1 MMDFIKN
8 NMLIIGVV
16 LLLIVIAI
24 FFMMRK
30 TSTNDT
36 KDGKVKSPSSFT
48 IFKKRLDDSKSKP
61 AVLASSGA
69 VLNTEEANVFLT
81 QIGNDLCGKPF
92 DVDKVESYMKMS
104 SDTYEIRK
112 QLGLSDLSI
121 GLDINTVIVVAIMK
135 STMSE
140 DKKID
145 YIATM
150 FLDILLKTRGEKV
163 IEYNKEKGEV
173 KIFINPF
180 REYNFGPSAEVISFQ
195 EFGNLCYKFMKITV
209 DPVELRET
217 LLKRNMPQESRDA
230 EVAVSQK
237 IFNAISVEKVC
248 SMLT

>member
-8 NMLIIGVV
+8 NMLIFGGI
-16 LLLIVIAI
+16 LLLIIIAV

-30 TSTNDT
+30 T

-61 AVLASSGA
+61 SVLASSGGVA
-69 VLNTEEANVFLT
+69 RTEEANVFLT
-81 QIGNDLCGKPF
+81 QLGNDLCAKPF
-92 DVDKVESYMKMS
+92 DIEKLDSYIKMS
-104 SDTYEIRK
+104 SDTYEIKK

-121 GLDINTVIVVAIMK
+121 GLDINTVLVVAILK
-135 STMSE
+135 SAMTE

-145 YIATM
+145 YIATIM
-150 FLDILLKTRGEKV
+150 LDKLLRTRGEKV

-195 EFGNLCYKFMKITV
+195 EFGNLCYKFMKITA

>member
-16 LLLIVIAI
+16 VVLIIVAV
-24 FFMMRK
+24 FFMMK
-30 TSTNDT
+30 KST
-36 KDGKVKSPSSFT
+36 KDGKVKSLSSFT

-61 AVLASSGA
+61 AVLASSGGVA
-69 VLNTEEANVFLT
+69 NTEEAHAFFINL
-81 QIGNDLCGKPF
+81 GNDLCAKPF
-92 DVDKVESYMKMS
+92 DIEKLDSYIKMS
-104 SDTYEIRK
+104 SDTYEIKK

-121 GLDINTVIVVAIMK
+121 GLDINTVLVVAILK
-135 STMSE
+135 SAMSE

-145 YIATM
+145 YIATIM
-150 FLDILLKTRGEKV
+150 LDIMLRTRGEKV

-195 EFGNLCYKFMKITV
+195 EFGNLCYKFMKITA

-217 LLKRNMPQESRDA
+217 LAKRNMPQESRDA
-230 EVAVSQK
+230 ELELSKK